1 MLSDYSIQGA
11 AIVNKSC
18 LENETLEIPYQS
30 PKFLKFS
37 GGGALDCVR
46 GWRITHAD
54 HSTLAAM
61 YQLSYEVKSV
71 RVGVQIS
78 T

>member
-18 LENETLEIPYQS
+18 LGNEMLEIPYQR

-46 GWRITHAD
+46 GWRLAHAD
-54 HSTLAAM
+54 HTDHAQKTVAPLCVWHCIIM
-61 YQLSYEVKSV
+61 EK
-71 RVGVQIS
+71 
-78 T
+78 